1 MSLDV
6 IKERELTMRVSLHMS
21 VSTGSR
27 VWQWDGHSPSAGPVV
42 LSFFV
47 GMGEAWREPRG
58 AASACCGKD
67 DKLLQISPSP
77 LPLVLGR
84 IQPNATSVINAI
96 RYPRLGVE
104 QAS

>member
-1 MSLDV
+1 
-6 IKERELTMRVSLHMS
+6 MS
-21 VSTGSR
+21 VSRGSR

-47 GMGEAWREPRG
+47 GMGKAWREPRG

-67 DKLLQISPSP
+67 DKLQISPSP
-77 LPLVLGR
+77 LSLVLGR
-84 IQPNATSVINAI
+84 IQPNATSVIKAI
-96 RYPRLGVE
+96 RSPRVE